1 MNKDAKCFVSK
12 AFEEQQSLFTSTEQ
26 SDKEEIPSWSA
37 DSDQILCQLI
47 LVKQTN
53 FILKQ
58 SYWEWS
64 PDYWE
69 YSQSS

>member
-1 MNKDAKCFVSK
+1 MSKDAECFVSK

-26 SDKEEIPSWSA
+26 SDEEEIPSWSA

-47 LVKQTN
+47 LGRQTN
-53 FILKQ
+53 FILQQ
-58 SYWEWS
+58 SYWELS